1 MIKTDVEM
9 CDYDK
14 WYNGVIFIVI
24 GMSAFLSIVFLKSAT
39 RLERQEENLKA
50 TLVLQQLSKN

>member
-1 MIKTDVEM
+1 MIKRGVEM

-24 GMSAFLSIVFLKSAT
+24 GMSALLSIVFLKSAT

-50 TLVLQQLSKN
+50 TVVLQQLSKN